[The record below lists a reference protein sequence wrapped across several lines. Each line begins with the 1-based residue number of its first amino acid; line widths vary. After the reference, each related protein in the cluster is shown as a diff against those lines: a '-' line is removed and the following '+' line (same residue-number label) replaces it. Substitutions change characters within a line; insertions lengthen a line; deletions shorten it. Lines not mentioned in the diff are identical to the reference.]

1 MYVSGLARDEYD
13 DSLSTIRDLEE
24 IIADRQERV
33 DVEMSFLKEDK
44 RMLEEEK
51 GMLDERKRLAF
62 RTIAQ
67 TAKELKQKALDELF
81 TKVTGLD
88 ELPSDSD
95 DDDDEDEESSQ
106 DGDCGQCPACLAD
119 EAKKQQLGESSLFA
133 CCLRAS
139 LSRHVVISQ
148 RRRQ

>member
-1 MYVSGLARDEYD
+1 
-13 DSLSTIRDLEE
+13 
-24 IIADRQERV
+24 
-33 DVEMSFLKEDK
+33 
-44 RMLEEEK
+44 
-51 GMLDERKRLAF
+51 MLDERKRLAF

-119 EAKKQQLGESSLFA
+119 EAKKQQLGESSLSVSWVH
-133 CCLRAS
+133 AS
-139 LSRHVVISQ
+139 LINVSL
-148 RRRQ
+148 

>member
-1 MYVSGLARDEYD
+1 
-13 DSLSTIRDLEE
+13 
-24 IIADRQERV
+24 
-33 DVEMSFLKEDK
+33 
-44 RMLEEEK
+44 
-51 GMLDERKRLAF
+51 MLDERKRLAF

-95 DDDDEDEESSQ
+95 DDDDDEESSQ